1 MDFKRFL
8 VNKLILFFT
17 LSTLITVAVA
27 LVGSSFDDGAR
38 FGYKTMLLPLKYALL
53 CMLPTFVTWSKR
65 ELSPKALLF
74 RKALMLVLI
83 EAVMLGIAFTSPR
96 IDSDRAEVVLVIAGS
111 VLLIF
116 VAVNLFLWLKNAA
129 EAKKLNG
136 ELAKFQ
142 AQHGE

>member
-17 LSTLITVAVA
+17 LSTLITEAVA